1 MILVT
6 GSLIRGLPREYVASP
21 VFSYGRENLE
31 RSGAGSVSEYI
42 LTIPQNFTGDL
53 SDFGTSATSIGT
65 TLGQGVTYNQF
76 DGFASFALRGLASD
90 ATLTLLNGR
99 RMASV
104 GMVEAPTVSVIPSAL
119 IARIDIIPDG
129 ASATYGA
136 DAVAGVV
143 NIVTRRPQGGIE
155 VRLRGSVN
163 TRTGSGNGEASL
175 LAGHNWDDGNVYAMA
190 AYQRRS
196 EYVENPIVADGYQLQ
211 ITQLPEEELAS
222 FNAGL
227 RQEIGD
233 FTFTVDGS
241 YFGRDRSGSI
251 RYPEFEDYNEL
262 SVSRTTGYSVY
273 SNLHWQGPG
282 STSLDLHVDYGR
294 NDTTSRTFEGVPPY
308 GDPDNDYEARNS
320 LFVVELNGQMALAQL
335 PAGPML
341 LAAGGQYRRETL
353 RSNATIFL
361 HQNGGER
368 EATSL
373 FGEVNVPIVGPEQNM
388 PLVRSLRLTAAA
400 RYEDLGFDDAIAPKI
415 GLRWQL
421 DRSIALRGT
430 YARSFLVPRFRD
442 TIGIAE
448 QVSFWNY
455 PYAFLDPARQ
465 DPRLP
470 EGNAIVMY
478 RAGSNPN
485 LTTQNADSFT
495 AGVDL
500 TPAFAPNLAI
510 RAGYYRIKI
519 SNRVVSPSQDDA
531 VSVADLQAFNLVDP
545 SAATIGAIVNNPL
558 VFRWFTVGIPFVNN
572 GDVAIYDSAAQIP
585 PELLSAVQVVADIRP
600 QNFAVEFTDGLD
612 LEIAYAGP
620 LFGGEANFRLT
631 GQYILNLNLRAGSGA
646 PVSRMDGYAEAAD
659 LRLNGSFVWGRGGF
673 SIGSV
678 VNYVDGFTDNRPGF
692 PPAEI
697 GSYTTASLFLGF
709 DLGRLTSS
717 PVLQDSELQIVV
729 ANVFDQQPPRVTDAY
744 FGFDPYN
751 NPPNPRSIG
760 VVLTHRFGG
769 A

>member
-1 MILVT
+1 M
-6 GSLIRGLPREYVASP
+6 ASP
-21 VFSYGRENLE
+21 VFTYQREDVV
-31 RSGAGSVSEYI
+31 RSGSGSISEYI

-65 TLGQGVTYNQF
+65 TLGQGTTYNQF

-104 GMVEAPTVSVIPSAL
+104 GMVEAPTVSIIPSAL
-119 IARIDIIPDG
+119 IERIDIIPDG

-143 NIVTRRPQGGIE
+143 NIITRRPDDGFE
-155 VRLRGSVN
+155 MRLRGSVN
-163 TRTGSGNGEASL
+163 TRTGSGNGEVSL
-175 LAGHNWDDGNVYAMA
+175 LAGHNWDGGNLYAMA
-190 AYQRRS
+190 AYQRRG
-196 EYVENPIVADGYQLQ
+196 EYIEDPIVAEGYQLQ
-211 ITQLPEEELAS
+211 ITQLPKEELGS

-227 RQEIGD
+227 QQDFGD
-233 FTFTVDGS
+233 LALTIDGS
-241 YFGRDRSGSI
+241 YFERDRSGSI

-262 SVSRTTGYSVY
+262 SVSRTKGYSVY

-282 STSLDLHVDYGR
+282 STSVDLNVDYGH
-294 NDTTSRTFEGVPPY
+294 NDTTSRTFGGVPPY

-320 LFVVELNGQMALAQL
+320 LLVAELSGQTALIHL
-335 PAGPML
+335 PGGPVL
-341 LAAGGQYRRETL
+341 LAAGAQYRREAL
-353 RSNATIFL
+353 RSDASIFL

-373 FGEVNVPIVGPEQNM
+373 FGEVNVPIVGPEQAV
-388 PLVRSLRLTAAA
+388 PLVRSLTLTAAA
-400 RYEDLGFDDAIAPKI
+400 RYEDLGFDDALAPKV
-415 GLRWQL
+415 GLRWQI

-455 PYAFLDPARQ
+455 PYAFLDPAQQ
-465 DPRLP
+465 DPTLP
-470 EGNAIVMY
+470 DGNAIVMY
-478 RAGSNPN
+478 RAGSNPG

-495 AGVDL
+495 AGIDL
-500 TPAFAPNLAI
+500 TPAFVPNLAI

-519 SNRVVSPSQDDA
+519 SDRVVTPSQDDA
-531 VSVADLQAFNLVDP
+531 VSVPDLQAFNIVNP
-545 SAATIGAIVNNPL
+545 SAATVGAIVNNPV
-558 VFRWFTVGIPFVNN
+558 VFRWFTVGIPFVED
-572 GDVAIYDSAAQIP
+572 GGVAIYNSASQIP
-585 PELLSAVQVVADIRP
+585 QELLSAVQVVADIRP

-612 LEIAYAGP
+612 LEVAYTGR
-620 LFGGEANFRLT
+620 LFGGEANVRVT
-631 GQYILNLNLRAGSGA
+631 GQYILNLNLQAGSGT
-646 PVSRMDGYAEAAD
+646 PVSRTDGYAEAAD
-659 LRLNGSFVWGRGGF
+659 LRLNGTFVWGRDGF
-673 SIGSV
+673 SMGSV

-692 PPAEI
+692 PVSEI
-697 GSYTTASLFLGF
+697 GSYTTASLFAGF
-709 DLGRLTSS
+709 DLGRLTSAES
-717 PVLQDSELQIVV
+717 LRDTELQIVV

-760 VVLTHRFGG
+760 FVLNHRFGG
-769 A
+769 R